1 MAIRPRWIQTDPCRG
16 NPLWLPNFC
25 RGACYACHLR
35 RAAGGRFPLVPFP
48 SLTCLITRRESPAMR
63 QRAISDEQSF
73 VPAERIE
80 QLILFIRGEKVI
92 LDASLAELY
101 GVETGA
107 LNRAVKRNGSR
118 FPEDFMF
125 QLTPEEV
132 ESLRCHFGISKHDHA
147 LRSQSGTVLPSH
159 DPSRS
164 IAPPL

>member
-1 MAIRPRWIQTDPCRG
+1 
-16 NPLWLPNFC
+16 
-25 RGACYACHLR
+25 
-35 RAAGGRFPLVPFP
+35 
-48 SLTCLITRRESPAMR
+48 MR
-63 QRAISDEQSF
+63 QRAISNEQSF

-80 QLILFIRGEKVI
+80 QLILFIRGEKVM

-147 LRSQSGTVLPSH
+147 LRSQFVISKKGRGGRIEKVQGPVHGHKKGDRHASEGEPVPALGVQRYGITICRIVPLSPTAIPCFPFRNTVP
-159 DPSRS
+159 
-164 IAPPL
+164 

>member
-1 MAIRPRWIQTDPCRG
+1 
-16 NPLWLPNFC
+16 
-25 RGACYACHLR
+25 
-35 RAAGGRFPLVPFP
+35 
-48 SLTCLITRRESPAMR
+48 MR

-80 QLILFIRGEKVI
+80 QLILFIRGEKVM

-125 QLTPEEV
+125 QLTPEEA

-147 LRSQSGTVLPSH
+147 LRSQNGVGSIYSVDGLAVAGDLWPQP
-159 DPSRS
+159 DESRC
-164 IAPPL
+164 PQEQ

>member
-1 MAIRPRWIQTDPCRG
+1 
-16 NPLWLPNFC
+16 
-25 RGACYACHLR
+25 
-35 RAAGGRFPLVPFP
+35 
-48 SLTCLITRRESPAMR
+48 MR

-147 LRSQSGTVLPSH
+147 LRSQIVISKKGRGGRRYLPYVFTEHGACHGSERLEFATSH
-159 DPSRS
+159 RS
-164 IAPPL
+164 QCACCPRVRASARIDRFQQEPGA